1 MMNYSPVKKLIT
13 SFLLG
18 AGICTLL
25 LGCAKEEVKEEEI
38 VLVAPVG
45 IPDDYEEVIY
55 RDLIEADVH
64 SSMVAPLVEEYAFT
78 KDQVFEKYNKIPGE
92 YVERGDILVYAEN
105 KETRD
110 KLEDINDNIESL
122 ELNHTLEIANLNKDI
137 DSSYENET
145 KIGHVPQAEERAR
158 QNTLRLEQQK
168 KESNELFFLEHE
180 KLEKKKA
187 LVETKNS
194 NANIKSG
201 VSGTIVNAAFV
212 YGGDSVQKDVPLVAV
227 GDISTKIIKTDY
239 ISKSTIGK
247 ALDVYAVI
255 NGKRYEIDY
264 EVVEPE
270 EVTIMKKNN
279 ESTFTTFVLSDPE
292 NEVAHGSYA
301 TVVVVKDA
309 RSGVLCVP
317 NNAIKFENDNYY
329 VYVKKDDGSSAYTQ
343 IETGMKDGFYTE
355 VLSGLNLH
363 DKVLSNSAPAKGK
376 TVANLEYGTCSVP
389 YDTSGYLFYPF
400 SEWISN
406 PVDTGKVY
414 VKELLVEDYEPVVKG
429 QTLAVLEVIQDEV
442 EINRCETRKA
452 TLNTRIAE
460 TLVLKEK
467 NNELE
472 DPYKSNDKDRNFDKE
487 INRYQKEIIELDIK
501 LKKLRKYSGIINIT
515 APVDGFIS
523 DKGKLKEGDLI
534 YPDTRI
540 LQFSDSS
547 QSYIVVKDESQALSF
562 GNKANIEFNSAS
574 VGANNGEGTVV
585 TVGYMSLSKKM
596 AKDYT
601 LITVPEQMK
610 ALLSGGERGN
620 GGGFSRNSFKVHADT
635 REMNNVILIPK
646 PAVMMQGGS
655 TYVKVIND
663 DGSVTL
669 QSFLAGGS
677 NINYYWAIEGLSEG
691 TQICYD

>member
-1 MMNYSPVKKLIT
+1 MMMSLRFKKLIT
-13 SFLLG
+13 SFLLS
-18 AGICTLL
+18 ALVCTLL
-25 LGCAKEEVKEEEI
+25 SGCNNTEVKEEEI
-38 VLVAPVG
+38 TLVAPVG

-55 RDLIEADVH
+55 RDLCEADIH
-64 SSMVAPLVEEYAFT
+64 SSVVSPLVEEYAFT

-92 YVERGDILVYAEN
+92 HVDRGDVLVYAEN

-110 KLEDINDNIESL
+110 KLEEINESIESL
-122 ELNHTLEIANLNKDI
+122 ELNHTLEIANLNKDL
-137 DSSYENET
+137 DSSYENEG

-180 KLEKKKA
+180 RLEKKKA

-201 VSGTIVNAAFV
+201 MNGTIVNAAFV
-212 YGGDSVQKDVPLVAV
+212 YGGDSVLKDTPLVAV
-227 GDISTKIIKTDY
+227 GDISTKLIKTNL
-239 ISKSTIGK
+239 ISKNTIAK

-255 NGKRYEIDY
+255 NGKRYEVDY
-264 EVVEPE
+264 QVVEPE
-270 EVTIMKKNN
+270 EITIMKKNN
-279 ESTFTTFVLSDPE
+279 ESTFTTFVLSDPN
-292 NEVAHGSYA
+292 NEVLLGAYA
-301 TVVVVKDA
+301 IIVVVKDA
-309 RSGVLCVP
+309 RSSVLCVP
-317 NNAIKFENDNYY
+317 NNAIKYENENHY
-329 VYVKKDDGSSAYTQ
+329 VYVKKEDGSSVYTQ

-376 TVANLEYGTCSVP
+376 TVVKLEAGTCSVP

-414 VKELLVEDYEPVVKG
+414 VKELLVEDYEPVTKG
-429 QTLAVLEVIQDEV
+429 QTLAVLEVIQDQV
-442 EINRCETRKA
+442 EIERCEKRKE

-487 INRYQKEIIELDIK
+487 INRYQKEIIELDIR

-547 QSYIVVKDESQALSF
+547 QSYIVVKDENQALSF
-562 GNKANIEFNSAS
+562 GSHVNIAFNDAAS
-574 VGANNGEGTVV
+574 GANEAEGTVV
-585 TVGYMSLSKKM
+585 TVNYMSLSKKM
-596 AKDYT
+596 GKDYA
-601 LITVPEQMK
+601 LISVPEETK
-610 ALLSGGERGN
+610 AFISGSQRGN
-620 GGGFSRNSFKVHADT
+620 GAGWNRNSFKIHAET
-635 REMNNVILIPK
+635 REMSNVILVPK

-663 DGSVTL
+663 DGSITL

-677 NINYYWAIEGLSEG
+677 NNNYYWAIEGLSEG